1 MNGPLPGGGGLVLVD
16 DRPASWEP
24 AEVARAAASLDAAG
38 RSLDELASAC
48 PRERAEVLAAAA
60 LVVDAGLADRLLEA
74 TWRGVDARVALAG
87 ASRVAVRFPV
97 DRALVWSA
105 RLRDGGLAAF
115 CPLVGGARDL
125 EQRPSERARR
135 AAVAWRAFADADARA
150 LAVAAASEIASRSV
164 SESLNE
170 ELAVLAPDVRA
181 ELDAIVGEVAGGPG
195 RPSRASDG
203 TSTRV
208 SVVVTLSDADPAGS
222 AERWEEL
229 VGSGRDELVAA
240 VLAPH
245 GSSGAAVES
254 TAGASGLDREPS
266 GALAVAAKHRAACD
280 AVGDVLVFVDGSL
293 HPAPAWLDGIL
304 RTFEEHPDVAV
315 VAPFVR
321 CEPPAGS
328 PESVACGVEVL
339 LDARYA
345 PTLAL
350 RPCPVP
356 PDARGRALPVGE
368 LQSGAAEAVAVRRS
382 AFARV
387 GGFETSLPEPF
398 ATTDLCL
405 RIGALGLRVASAPQS
420 SLRRLATRH
429 GVVPR
434 PVTGGAEQFD
444 RRWLGVVG
452 PDLVV
457 GFVPGGR
464 VPSREEA

>member
-1 MNGPLPGGGGLVLVD
+1 M
-16 DRPASWEP
+16 
-24 AEVARAAASLDAAG
+24 
-38 RSLDELASAC
+38 
-48 PRERAEVLAAAA
+48 LAAAA

-87 ASRVAVRFPV
+87 ASRAAVRFPV

-115 CPLVGGARDL
+115 CPLVAGARDL

-150 LAVAAASEIASRSV
+150 LAVAAASEIASPSA

-181 ELDAIVGEVAGGPG
+181 ELDAIVGELAGERGC
-195 RPSRASDG
+195 PSRASDG
-203 TSTRV
+203 RSARR
-208 SVVVTLSDADPAGS
+208 SVVVTLAGTDPAGS
-222 AERWEEL
+222 AQRWEEL
-229 VGSGRDELVAA
+229 VGSGCDELVAV

-245 GSSGAAVES
+245 GTSGAAAEA
-254 TAGASGLDREPS
+254 TTDARGLDGEPS
-266 GALAVAAKHRAACD
+266 GAPAVAAKHRAACD
-280 AVGDVLVFVDGSL
+280 AEGDVLVFVDGSL
-293 HPAPAWLDGIL
+293 HPAPTWLEAIS

-315 VAPFVR
+315 VAPVVR
-321 CEPPAGS
+321 DPTPAGS
-328 PESVACGVEVL
+328 PEKTVCGVEVL

-350 RPCPVP
+350 RSCPVP
-356 PDARGRALPVGE
+356 PDARGRARPVGE
-368 LQSGAAEAVAVRRS
+368 LQSAAAEAVAVRRS
-382 AFARV
+382 AFERV
-387 GGFETSLPEPF
+387 GGFETSLPEPY
-398 ATTDLCL
+398 ATADLCL
-405 RIGALGLRVASAPQS
+405 RIGALGLRVASAPES
-420 SLRRLATRH
+420 SLRRLATRNGAAPH
-429 GVVPR
+429 
-434 PVTGGAEQFD
+434 PVTGGAEAFD

-464 VPSREEA
+464 VPLREEA